1 MDDLGFLIPE
11 DDAVLSAAI
20 GNFASLITHMH
31 RGVPAARLIA
41 LDDVMIADSSVA
53 DDTFNVIALTRF
65 APDAIDRRVAE
76 TIETAR
82 ATGRPFTWWI
92 DPFAPAGLAQR
103 LEAAGLKETGRM
115 PIMRADLRAEVE
127 FGPVLG
133 ELEIRRVTTEEEFA
147 VFARVVAAI
156 WQPPAPTVVEFFGK
170 AAKRILGLGDGTLGD
185 SAEVP
190 SRVFVGYLDGVPIC
204 TAQAELVNGVA
215 GLYNIVTAA
224 GHRMRGFG
232 RAMTVAAM
240 RAARDEGYRTVVLE
254 ASPMGEPVYR
264 RLGFVTCGQIVEF
277 AV

>member
-1 MDDLGFLIPE
+1 MDDLGFLTPE
-11 DDAVLSAAI
+11 DDAVPAAAI

-31 RGVPAARLIA
+31 RGVPAAQVIA
-41 LDDVMIADSSVA
+41 TDDVMIADSSVA
-53 DDTFNVIALTRF
+53 DDTFNVIALPRF
-65 APDAIDRRVAE
+65 APDAIDRRIAE
-76 TIETAR
+76 TIEAAR
-82 ATGRPFTWWI
+82 ATGRPFSWWV
-92 DPFAPAGLAQR
+92 DPFAPAGLARR

-115 PIMRADLRAEVE
+115 PIMRADLRAEIE
-127 FGPVLG
+127 LGPVLG

-147 VFARVVAAI
+147 EFARVVAAI

-170 AAKRILGLGDGTLGD
+170 AAKTILGLGD
-185 SAEVP
+185 SREIP

-204 TAQAELVNGVA
+204 TAQAELAHGVA

-224 GHRMRGFG
+224 GYRMRGFG

-264 RLGFVTCGQIVEF
+264 RLGFVTCGQIIEF